1 MIQIPNSVSTP
12 RQFFTRFLLIQG
24 LGWISTIGVL
34 NGGVVLAQT
43 ASEASP
49 VDAAPIDSFEIQVS
63 PEANSQLELPPSS
76 TAPLSLPESAEVPS
90 IAPNESFID
99 STQYSIGATSR
110 EPEPAAVP
118 AWQNPSTVGTI
129 VDRTQLA
136 TADRASSAGYGI
148 TSGVAGR
155 TTAAARYY
163 YRTARPPG
171 RLGNGNIS
179 LIFPLPIPAP
189 ITSVFG
195 WRVHPISG
203 DRRFH
208 SGTDI
213 GAPLGTPVL
222 ATYAGRVAI
231 ADFLDGYGLTVAL
244 QHNKD
249 TQETLYA
256 HLSEIFVKPG
266 EWIEQGTVIGRVG
279 STGNSTGPHL
289 HFEFRQLS
297 ADGWVAL
304 DAGTQ
309 LEFAMAQLVKALQ
322 TAQANPK
329 SANAS

>member
-1 MIQIPNSVSTP
+1 MTQSPNSSLA
-12 RQFFTRFLLIQG
+12 RQFCQSSLFVQRLS
-24 LGWISTIGVL
+24 WIGVVGIL
-34 NGGVVLAQT
+34 NAGVAWSQAPADLAPV
-43 ASEASP
+43 EAAP
-49 VDAAPIDSFEIQVS
+49 VDAAEMQILPSEPPLDVS
-63 PEANSQLELPPSS
+63 GNS
-76 TAPLSLPESAEVPS
+76 
-90 IAPNESFID
+90 ESFSAPEPAPSAIESSEPYID
-99 STQYSIGATSR
+99 STQYNLGATDR
-110 EPEPAAVP
+110 EEAPTIPSWQPDAVDAIANQP
-118 AWQNPSTVGTI
+118 DS
-129 VDRTQLA
+129 
-136 TADRASSAGYGI
+136 
-148 TSGVAGR
+148 TSGSVAPADFAITNSVTGQ

-163 YRTARPPG
+163 YRTARPPA

-179 LIFPLPIPAP
+179 LIFPLPIPAA
-189 ITSVFG
+189 ITSAFG

-231 ADFLDGYGLTVAL
+231 ADFLGGYGLTVAL

-266 EWIEQGTVIGRVG
+266 EWVEQGTVIGRVG

-309 LEFAMAQLVKALQ
+309 LEFALAQLVQALQ
-322 TAQANPK
+322 TAQANQKPEK
-329 SANAS
+329 AS